1 MSRIAVI
8 RHVPEDERVACILPG
23 HIRSLG
29 RRGMA
34 NPASDAELV
43 QGLGTIGGRIE
54 VDARF
59 PGAYFVKPEPRAA
72 LYGGLQAWARVV
84 EGYLRG
90 RGYFPS
96 IAVGADRPTTFE
108 AARTGR
114 GVIVLDT
121 PTPPRPTQGRA
132 QTFLPGMKPHRRRRA
147 A

>member
-34 NPASDAELV
+34 NPASDSELL

-54 VDARF
+54 IDSRY
-59 PGAYFVKPEPRAA
+59 PGAYFVNPEPRAS
-72 LYGGLQAWARVV
+72 LYGGLHLWARTV

-90 RGYFPS
+90 RGYFPC
-96 IAVGADRPTTFE
+96 IAIGVDRESTFG
-108 AARTGR
+108 AARAGR
-114 GVIVLDT
+114 GVIVLDA
-121 PTPPRPTQGRA
+121 PTPPRPTTGRA
-132 QTFLPGMKPHRRRRA
+132 QPFLPGMKSQRRRRA